1 MREEPNVVRIL
12 IADDHPIFRDG
23 LKKLLESE
31 RGFEVVGEASDG
43 AEAVALARRLS
54 PDVLLLDLTM
64 PRATGLQALRD
75 LAGLP
80 VRVLVLT
87 AAADSKDIVRAF
99 ELGARGVVL
108 KESATELLFESIR
121 SVLAGQYWAG
131 RQTVGDLVAA
141 LRSLRS
147 PAGPESPRGY
157 RLTPR
162 EREIIAAVAA
172 GCGNREI
179 ARQFSISEHTVKHHL
194 TSIFDKL
201 GVSTRLELA
210 LFAVAQGL
218 VDTD

>member
-1 MREEPNVVRIL
+1 VAEQPNVVRIL

-43 AEAVALARRLS
+43 SEAVALARRLN

-64 PRATGLQALRD
+64 PRMTGLQALPE
-75 LAGLP
+75 LAALP

-87 AAADSKDIVRAF
+87 AAADSKDVVRAF

-141 LRSLRS
+141 VRSLRS
-147 PAGPESPRGY
+147 LAGLEGKPGY

-194 TSIFDKL
+194 TSIFDPL
-201 GVSTRLELA
+201 SPHEGA
-210 LFAVAQGL
+210 
-218 VDTD
+218 

>member
-1 MREEPNVVRIL
+1 MPEEPNVVRIL

-64 PRATGLQALRD
+64 PRATGLQALPE
-75 LAGLP
+75 LAALP

-87 AAADSKDIVRAF
+87 AAADSADVVRAF

-131 RQTVGDLVAA
+131 RRTVGDLVAA
-141 LRSLRS
+141 LRSLRL
-147 PAGPESPRGY
+147 PAGPEGQKGY

-162 EREIIAAVAA
+162 EREIISAVAA

-210 LFAVAQGL
+210 LLAVAQGL
-218 VDTD
+218 VDSD

>member
-1 MREEPNVVRIL
+1 MPEERRAVRIL
-12 IADDHPIFRDG
+12 VADDHPIFRDG

-31 RGFEVVGEASDG
+31 GSFVVVGEASDG
-43 AEAVALARRLS
+43 SEAVTLARRLN
-54 PDVLLLDLTM
+54 PDIVLLDLNM
-64 PRATGLQALRD
+64 PRMTGLQALSD
-75 LAGLP
+75 LAVLP
-80 VRVLVLT
+80 LRVVVLT
-87 AAADSKDIVRAF
+87 AAADSEEVVRAF

-147 PAGPESPRGY
+147 PAGPGGTKDY
-157 RLTPR
+157 GLTPR
-162 EREIIAAVAA
+162 EREIISAVAA

-179 ARQFSISEHTVKHHL
+179 ARRFAISEHTVKHHL

-210 LFAVAQGL
+210 LLAVAQGL
-218 VDTD
+218 VNSD